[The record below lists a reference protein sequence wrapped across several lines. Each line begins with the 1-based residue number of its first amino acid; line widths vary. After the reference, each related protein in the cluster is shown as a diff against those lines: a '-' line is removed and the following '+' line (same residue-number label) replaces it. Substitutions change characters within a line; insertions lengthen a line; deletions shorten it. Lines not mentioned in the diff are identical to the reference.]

1 MMQLTTILDDLRNN
15 IADFIKKSQ
24 NKTVVFDF
32 DGTLTKFKYGE
43 DSLLPCKRQDFVDF
57 VSSGGNFYKNVV
69 MQKTMLYII
78 EQIGYENVWILT
90 TSVPEIRE
98 LKAKVILENLNIMPE
113 HIIHSDSDAHKVE
126 LLKDLHNKEKKDIIF
141 VEDTI
146 YTIISAED
154 NLDYVKGYHISSM
167 IP

>member
-1 MMQLTTILDDLRNN
+1 MEELKDILNDLEKNILD
-15 IADFIKKSQ
+15 FIEKSQ

-43 DSLLPCKRQDFVDF
+43 DSLLPCKHCNFVEF
-57 VSSGGNFYKNVV
+57 VGSGGDFYKNVV
-69 MQKTMLYII
+69 IQKTMLYIL

-98 LKAKVILENLNIMPE
+98 LKTKVILENLNIMPE
-113 HIIHSDSDAHKVE
+113 HVIHSDSDAHKVE
-126 LLKDLHNKEKKDIIF
+126 LLKDLHDKEKKDIIF

-146 YTIISAED
+146 YTIIAAED
-154 NLDYVKGYHISSM
+154 SLDFVKGYHISSI